1 MTETLPETAA
11 EPNDAGS
18 DAARIVAPAEKRDID
33 PATLPRR
40 ELYGLLTAV
49 VVPRP
54 IAWVSTRGADGVL
67 NVAPHSYF
75 TVLSG
80 APPMI
85 AFVST
90 GRKDT
95 LRNVEATGEYVVN
108 VADEDLVAAMNLT
121 AADFPPD
128 QDEFAW
134 AGLTPEPSLAVA
146 APAVAEAPVSLETR
160 LIEVKGYGDG
170 FLVAGEVV
178 RIRVAERVLRDGKVA
193 PDLLRAVGRMSGSTY
208 ARTVDRFDL
217 TRPSYAGLREEG
229 RRPTR

>member
-1 MTETLPETAA
+1 MTQTATETETT
-11 EPNDAGS
+11 PTDAGP
-18 DAARIVAPAEKRDID
+18 DTAQTVAPAEKRDID

-40 ELYGLLTAV
+40 EIYGLLTAV

-54 IAWVSTRGADGVL
+54 IAWVSTRGTDGVL

-80 APPMI
+80 VPPMI

-108 VADEDLVAAMNLT
+108 VVDEDLVAAMNLT
-121 AADFPPD
+121 AADFPPEH
-128 QDEFAW
+128 DEFAW
-134 AGLTPEPSLAVA
+134 AGLTPEPSLSVA

-160 LIEVKGYGDG
+160 LIEVKRYGDG

-178 RIRVAERVLRDGKVA
+178 RIRIAERVLRDGKVA
-193 PDLLRAVGRMSGSTY
+193 PGLLRAVGRMSGSTY

-217 TRPSYAGLREEG
+217 TRPTYAGLREEG
-229 RRPTR
+229 RQPVR